1 MEQCADIEIKC
12 PKCRYKYIE
21 HVTFGI
27 KEVSS
32 VCPRCG
38 LPFNSKV
45 KTVNPI
51 PLVEELEEPHTQK
64 EVLPIKVIEK
74 SEPKQVAVVQFPSV
88 RKNTVDIHIPK
99 QYNVIIKRKDKS
111 KKHIKNKYIPSKE
124 TIQMIVFG
132 ICVLAL
138 IVLVIWA
145 FIKWTF
151 WIIVIIIVLGL
162 LVK

>member
-27 KEVSS
+27 MEVSS

-38 LPFNSKV
+38 LPFNSNV
-45 KTVNPI
+45 KTVKPM

-64 EVLPIKVIEK
+64 EVVPQKVIEK
-74 SEPKQVAVVQFPSV
+74 SEPKQVAVVQCPSV
-88 RKNTVDIHIPK
+88 MQNTVDIHIPK

-111 KKHIKNKYIPSKE
+111 KKHKNNNHPSTKE
-124 TIQMIVFG
+124 IIQMIVFG

-138 IVLVIWA
+138 IFLVVWA